1 MDKSD
6 LLKDK
11 KVLVTGGSRGIG
23 FAVVEECLKSG
34 ADVLY
39 LSRTEST
46 AHEQLTE
53 TAEQNGRQVY
63 WVPADISDEDSAE
76 QGVRKAYEVL
86 GTVDVLVNN
95 AGIARDSLV
104 FRMKREAW
112 EEVLR
117 VNLTSSFY
125 TCRTVA
131 RHMAKNRSGSI
142 INISSVV
149 GISGNGGQ
157 TSYSASKAGLI
168 GFSKSLAKEIASRG
182 VRVNVIAPGY
192 IETEMTAVLK
202 DEITQA
208 IKQQIPLG
216 VLGSP
221 KHVADS
227 VVFFASDMSSYITGH
242 VLVVD
247 GGMIM

>member
-1 MDKSD
+1 MDKPV

-39 LSRTEST
+39 LSRTESA
-46 AHEQLTE
+46 AHEQLKE

-63 WVPADISDEDSAE
+63 WVPADISDEESAE
-76 QGVRKAYEVL
+76 EGVKKAYEVL
-86 GTVDVLVNN
+86 GAVDVLVNN
-95 AGIARDSLV
+95 AGITRDSLV

-117 VNLTSSFY
+117 VNLTSAFY

-227 VVFFASDMSSYITGH
+227 VIFLASDMSSYITGH